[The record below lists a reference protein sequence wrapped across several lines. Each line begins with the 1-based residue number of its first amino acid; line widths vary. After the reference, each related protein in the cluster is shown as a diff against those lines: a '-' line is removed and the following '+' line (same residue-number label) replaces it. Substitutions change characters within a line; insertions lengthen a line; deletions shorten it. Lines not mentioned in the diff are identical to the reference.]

1 MKPTSDMYTTL
12 TSVEKAEIR
21 KYGVTVKGMIDA
33 IEDTMIHRNRT
44 PEKIATSMLV
54 NVIQIVGNDPD
65 DMYDA
70 QQDVNRV
77 LFILANYCENMV
89 EAQTILNGAD
99 IAFINGD
106 VEVLINILE
115 KARNV
120 MLTVRKETEKA

>member
-12 TSVEKAEIR
+12 TLVEKAEIR

-33 IEDTMIHRNRT
+33 IEDTMIHGNRT

-54 NVIQIVGNDPD
+54 DVIQTVGNDPD

-115 KARNV
+115 KARNII
-120 MLTVRKETEKA
+120 LKVRKETEKA